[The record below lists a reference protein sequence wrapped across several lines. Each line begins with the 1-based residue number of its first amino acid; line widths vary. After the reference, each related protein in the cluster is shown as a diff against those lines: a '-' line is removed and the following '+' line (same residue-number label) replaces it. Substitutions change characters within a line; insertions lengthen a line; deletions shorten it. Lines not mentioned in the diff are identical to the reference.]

1 MYSIRNGFITV
12 QHVFLHLETLLE
24 CDVGDLRHGA
34 AAMAFNLL
42 TFGDLM
48 NIPDRLQQRVQN
60 YILQHKIILNGCI
73 DHPAPGTP
81 EFAQQ
86 ARENHKQEQA
96 LEQIKGYRLLHS
108 DIAAP

>member
-1 MYSIRNGFITV
+1 
-12 QHVFLHLETLLE
+12 
-24 CDVGDLRHGA
+24 
-34 AAMAFNLL
+34 MAFNLL

-48 NIPDRLQQRVQN
+48 NIPDRLRQRVQN

-86 ARENHKQEQA
+86 ARENHKQEQV